1 MEGEDVAKRRY
12 DVEQK
17 MERGIKFS
25 LNNRGKE
32 NPIQRIKETEMQ
44 LTWKRQGQLG
54 AVFN

>member
-32 NPIQRIKETEMQ
+32 NPIQRIKV
-44 LTWKRQGQLG
+44 L
-54 AVFN
+54 